1 VQRGRGLR
9 NHRGVDLKAKEGAAV
24 VLPFAGT
31 IRRLNWGR
39 RHNGRCVEVLLDAG
53 YLAHFLHLQQ
63 VNPALKVGAYVK
75 AGTSLGTVGNTG
87 RSSGP
92 HLHYELLRNN
102 QPIEPLLVHGRRTVR
117 LGPEA
122 LKVFVPQR
130 DAMVRALGTAL

>member
-1 VQRGRGLR
+1 VALQSSPTTFLKVQS
-9 NHRGVDLKAKEGAAV
+9 
-24 VLPFAGT
+24 FGT
-31 IRRLNWGR
+31 ILEPRYIFGA
-39 RHNGRCVEVLLDAG
+39 GSLD
-53 YLAHFLHLQQ
+53 
-63 VNPALKVGAYVK
+63 
-75 AGTSLGTVGNTG
+75 TSLGTVGNTG

-130 DAMVRALGTAL
+130 DAMVRAMGTPL